1 MRDGPGRGWAPHRHR
16 AAAVLARGP
25 RPAALARSV
34 VSRWIPGALPGP
46 LTDGET
52 PLGIS
57 VGVATVTDPH
67 ADVMELLEIAD
78 RELYAVKPGGRRR

>member
-1 MRDGPGRGWAPHRHR
+1 MDEVAGT
-16 AAAVLARGP
+16 
-25 RPAALARSV
+25 
-34 VSRWIPGALPGP
+34 LPGP
-46 LTDGET
+46 LTDGDT

-57 VGVATVTDPH
+57 VGVASVTDPH